1 MVEGKV
7 SEWGRD
13 HFRSTIVAGLD
24 DGALVVALPRGGAE
38 VDELD
43 LWVVHL
49 QRHVCLVLV

>member
-7 SEWGRD
+7 EEWGRD

-49 QRHVCLVLV
+49 Q